1 MNSSINPL
9 PNGKHPTNREL
20 QLMRLGYAEYQPR
33 LMSIQKNNPE
43 RYSAVMD
50 GRKRFYQ
57 HGWACPT
64 CGNSER
70 YTRNLACVYC
80 AGQRIPLCFKI
91 IEGVGSVYTPLSE
104 ERSEAYQARR
114 QELLYQRDLR
124 SRIRKL
130 GEIRCG
136 WWAFRDGDFI
146 GQNLAGVAVV
156 ISLHEPDSFTV
167 RNLRKQD
174 PAFNAIWEHV
184 HTKVRLNPEAI
195 YEPE

>member
-1 MNSSINPL
+1 MNSSHNPL

-33 LMSIQKNNPE
+33 LRSIQKNNLE
-43 RYSAVMD
+43 RYSAVLD

-70 YTRNLACVYC
+70 YTRNLACAFC
-80 AGQRIPLCFKI
+80 AGQRIPLCFTI

-104 ERSEAYQARR
+104 ERSAEYQARR
-114 QELLYQRDLR
+114 QSLMYQRDLR
-124 SRIRKL
+124 DRIRKL
-130 GEIRCG
+130 GEIHCG
-136 WWAFRDGDFI
+136 GWVFRDGDFI
-146 GQNLAGVAVV
+146 GKNLAGVTVV
-156 ISLHEPDSFTV
+156 ISVHEPDAFTV

-184 HTKVRLNPEAI
+184 HAALRLAPT
-195 YEPE
+195 PDLPL